1 MNSKNLLSQLSQLES
16 SLNSFSF
23 EELSAIEARNL
34 KKSYDDFKKQL
45 ELRIWGDNVPGEW
58 TKGEIDEE
66 VSTSLNPTEKLIA
79 TVSHEMRTPLT
90 GIMGFLELLKE
101 SELTKNQLFQVNAIA
116 SSSKQLLRILNELQD
131 YSKLRAGISS
141 FETNDFNFYALIQ
154 ETVHLCNS
162 LMIGKDLKLQVDV
175 DKRIPKRL
183 HGSSSKLSQVL
194 LNILGNSIKF
204 SNQGII
210 RIRVRLIEN
219 TKGVLTLKFELS
231 DTGIGIAEKDLKK
244 IFNSFQQVH
253 DNDGLGY
260 GGIGLG
266 LSVVKQIIEKQNGKI
281 SVESKLGK
289 GTKFI
294 FQLSFKEAIQKSEN
308 FVEATN
314 TVPISSA
321 KILAFEDNPLNKKML
336 EQRLVSWGCDVYMA
350 ENALFGLNKLN
361 TASFDLV
368 LLDIN
373 MPLLS
378 GFEIAHKIRSS
389 KDNQIK
395 NIPIILITADL
406 SADISKRMK
415 ALKIN
420 DLIRKPFSPEELHVK
435 LSGQLKN
442 GLAFRDSVIMEGRV
456 KDNSKPNS
464 IAQNVQAVLY
474 SCDGDLEVLQE
485 IMEHYQ
491 RNAIE
496 FIGRLRLSIKSND
509 FKGILLAT
517 HKIKAGLYMLASEN
531 LRSIVENMSAI
542 AKTTEDLNRMQFLYD
557 RFVME
562 YPMEERAL
570 NMAMENLRKEGI

>member
-23 EELSAIEARNL
+23 EELSANEARNL
-34 KKSYDDFKKQL
+34 KKSYDNFKKQL

-58 TKGEIDEE
+58 TKGEDGE
-66 VSTSLNPTEKLIA
+66 VSTSLTPTEKLIA

-116 SSSKQLLRILNELQD
+116 SSSKQLLKILNELQD
-131 YSKLRAGISS
+131 YSKLTTGIGS

-183 HGSSSKLSQVL
+183 HGASSKLSQVL
-194 LNILGNSIKF
+194 LNILSNSIKF
-204 SNQGII
+204 SDQGII
-210 RIRVRLIEN
+210 KIRVRLLEN

-231 DTGIGIAEKDLKK
+231 DAGIGIAEKDLKK

-253 DNDGLGY
+253 DDDSLGY

-294 FQLSFKEAIQKSEN
+294 FQLAFKEAIKKSEN

-314 TVPISSA
+314 TVPIRST

-336 EQRLVSWGCDVYMA
+336 EQRLVSWGCDAYMA

-378 GFEIAHKIRSS
+378 GFEIAQKIRSS

-415 ALKIN
+415 ALRIN
-420 DLIRKPFSPEELHVK
+420 DLILKPFSPEELHIK
-435 LSGQLKN
+435 LSEQLKN
-442 GLAFRDSVIMEGRV
+442 GLALRDSVIMEGGV
-456 KDNSKPNS
+456 KDISKPNS

-485 IMEHYQ
+485 IMEHYK

-517 HKIKAGLYMLASEN
+517 HKIKSGLYMLASEN

-542 AKTTEDLNRMQFLYD
+542 AKTTKDLNRIQFLYD
-557 RFVME
+557 RFVLE

>member
-23 EELSAIEARNL
+23 EELSANEARNL

-58 TKGEIDEE
+58 TKGEDGE
-66 VSTSLNPTEKLIA
+66 VSTSLTPTEKLIA

-116 SSSKQLLRILNELQD
+116 SSSKQLLKILNELQD
-131 YSKLRAGISS
+131 YSKLTTGIGS

-183 HGSSSKLSQVL
+183 HGASSKLSQVL
-194 LNILGNSIKF
+194 LNILSNSIKF
-204 SNQGII
+204 SDQGII
-210 RIRVRLIEN
+210 KIRVRLLEN

-231 DTGIGIAEKDLKK
+231 DAGIGIAEKDLKK

-253 DNDGLGY
+253 DDDSLGY

-294 FQLSFKEAIQKSEN
+294 FQLAFKEAIKKSEN

-314 TVPISSA
+314 TVPIRST

-336 EQRLVSWGCDVYMA
+336 EQRLVSWGCDAYMA

-378 GFEIAHKIRSS
+378 GFEIAQKIRSS

-415 ALKIN
+415 ALRIN
-420 DLIRKPFSPEELHVK
+420 DLILKPFSPEELHIK
-435 LSGQLKN
+435 LSEQLKN
-442 GLAFRDSVIMEGRV
+442 GLALRDSVIMEGGV
-456 KDNSKPNS
+456 KDISKPNS

-485 IMEHYQ
+485 IMEHYK

-517 HKIKAGLYMLASEN
+517 HKIKSGLYMLASEN

-542 AKTTEDLNRMQFLYD
+542 AKTTKDLNRIQFLYD
-557 RFVME
+557 RFVLE

>member
-23 EELSAIEARNL
+23 EELSTNEARNL
-34 KKSYDDFKKQL
+34 KKSYDNFKKQL

-58 TKGEIDEE
+58 TKGEERE
-66 VSTSLNPTEKLIA
+66 VSTSLTPTEKLIA

-116 SSSKQLLRILNELQD
+116 SSSKQLLKILNELQD
-131 YSKLRAGISS
+131 YSKLTTGIGS

-183 HGSSSKLSQVL
+183 YGASSKLSQVL
-194 LNILGNSIKF
+194 LNILSNSIKF
-204 SNQGII
+204 SDQGII
-210 RIRVRLIEN
+210 KIRVRLLEN

-231 DTGIGIAEKDLKK
+231 DAGIGIAEKDLKK

-253 DNDGLGY
+253 DDDSLGY

-294 FQLSFKEAIQKSEN
+294 FQLAFKEAIKKSEN

-314 TVPISSA
+314 TVPIRST

-336 EQRLVSWGCDVYMA
+336 EQRLVSWGCDAYMA

-378 GFEIAHKIRSS
+378 GFEIAQKIRSS

-415 ALKIN
+415 ALRIN
-420 DLIRKPFSPEELHVK
+420 DLILKPFSPEELHIK
-435 LSGQLKN
+435 LSEQLKN
-442 GLAFRDSVIMEGRV
+442 GLALRDSVIMEGGV
-456 KDNSKPNS
+456 KDISKPNS

-485 IMEHYQ
+485 IMEHYK

-517 HKIKAGLYMLASEN
+517 HKIKSGLYMLASEN

-542 AKTTEDLNRMQFLYD
+542 AKTTKDLNRIQFLYD
-557 RFVME
+557 RFVLE

>member
-23 EELSAIEARNL
+23 EELSANEARNL

-58 TKGEIDEE
+58 TKGEDGE
-66 VSTSLNPTEKLIA
+66 VSTSLTPTEKLIA

-116 SSSKQLLRILNELQD
+116 SSSKQLLKILNELLD
-131 YSKLRAGISS
+131 YSKLTTGISS

-183 HGSSSKLSQVL
+183 HGASSKLSQVL
-194 LNILGNSIKF
+194 LNILSNSIKF
-204 SNQGII
+204 SDQGII
-210 RIRVRLIEN
+210 KIRVRLLEN

-231 DTGIGIAEKDLKK
+231 DAGIGIAEKDLKK

-253 DNDGLGY
+253 DDDSLGY

-294 FQLSFKEAIQKSEN
+294 FQLAFKEAIKKSEH

-314 TVPISSA
+314 TVPIRST

-336 EQRLVSWGCDVYMA
+336 EQRLVSWGCDTYMA

-378 GFEIAHKIRSS
+378 GFEIAQKIRSS

-415 ALKIN
+415 ALRIN
-420 DLIRKPFSPEELHVK
+420 DLILKPFSPEELHIK
-435 LSGQLKN
+435 LSEQLKN
-442 GLAFRDSVIMEGRV
+442 GLALRDSVIMEGGA
-456 KDNSKPNS
+456 KDISKPNS

-485 IMEHYQ
+485 IMEHYK

-517 HKIKAGLYMLASEN
+517 HKIKSGLYMLASEN

-542 AKTTEDLNRMQFLYD
+542 AKTTKDLNRIQFLYD
-557 RFVME
+557 RFVLE